1 VPTLRII
8 YQEENMTD
16 KKITEAIDKLTDWK
30 VVNDKLN
37 RTFQFDNFVDAFAF
51 MTKVAIVAEKMDH
64 HPELFNVY
72 NRVVIDLTT
81 HDAGGI
87 GALDIEL
94 AQKIDALSS
103 K

>member
-1 VPTLRII
+1 
-8 YQEENMTD
+8 MTD
-16 KKITEAIDKLTDWK
+16 NKITEAIVKLNNWK

-37 RTFQFDNFVDAFAF
+37 RAFEFENFIDAFAF
-51 MTKVAIVAEKMDH
+51 MTKVAIIAEKMDH

-87 GALDIEL
+87 GALDIDL
-94 AQKIDALSS
+94 AQKIDAL
-103 K
+103 

>member
-1 VPTLRII
+1 MPVSRK
-8 YQEENMTD
+8 ENMTD
-16 KKITEAIDKLTDWK
+16 KKITEAIAQLTDWK

-37 RTFQFDNFVDAFAF
+37 RTFTFDNFVEAFAF
-51 MTKVAIVAEKMDH
+51 ITKIAIVAEKMDH
-64 HPELFNVY
+64 HPELFNTY

>member
-1 VPTLRII
+1 
-8 YQEENMTD
+8 MMD
-16 KKITEAIDKLTDWK
+16 KKITEAIDLLTEWK
-30 VVNDKLN
+30 IVNDKLN
-37 RTFQFDNFVDAFAF
+37 RVFEFDNFVDAFAF
-51 MTKVAIVAEKMDH
+51 MTKIAIVAEKMDH

-94 AQKIDALSS
+94 AKKIDAL
-103 K
+103 

>member
-1 VPTLRII
+1 
-8 YQEENMTD
+8 MAD
-16 KKITEAIDKLTDWK
+16 KKITEAIDKLTEWK

-37 RTFQFDNFVDAFAF
+37 RTFKFDNFVDAFAF

-94 AQKIDALSS
+94 AEKIDALSS

>member
-1 VPTLRII
+1 
-8 YQEENMTD
+8 MAD
-16 KKITEAIDKLTDWK
+16 KKITEAIDKLTEWK

-37 RTFQFDNFVDAFAF
+37 RTFKFDNFVDAFAF
-51 MTKVAIVAEKMDH
+51 MTRVAIVAEKMDH

-81 HDAGGI
+81 HDVGGI
-87 GALDIEL
+87 GTLDIEL